1 MFPVVLFLFTLS
13 DEDTTDGCYK
23 IFQRTQMQQSAHSH
37 KNTDNYILK
46 IHKNKHFRQT
56 FN

>member
-1 MFPVVLFLFTLS
+1 
-13 DEDTTDGCYK
+13 
-23 IFQRTQMQQSAHSH
+23 MQQSAHAY